1 MIMPIGRQL
10 RELES
15 FESRGAPVLSLYIT
29 TDPGTGGREMLQQ
42 EIRSL
47 INELGAELTEG
58 ARADLACELD
68 VIRDYLNS
76 MVAAPRAL
84 ALFTCTRRRFFRVVR
99 LPVQVETRAFLQP
112 NAETRPLR
120 EAADRAWGMLLEPDQ
135 VAIGQ
140 P

>member
-10 RELES
+10 RELDT
-15 FESRGAPVLSLYIT
+15 FESRGAPILSLYIT
-29 TDPGTGGREMLQQ
+29 TDPGSCGREALQQ
-42 EIRSL
+42 KVRSL
-47 INELGAELTEG
+47 IGELGVGLSEG
-58 ARADLACELD
+58 GRADLACELD

-99 LPVQVETRAFLQP
+99 LPVDVQTGAWLQP
-112 NAETRPLR
+112 HAETRPLR
-120 EAADRAWGMLLEPDQ
+120 EAADRAWGLLLESEPA
-135 VAIGQ
+135 AIGQ